1 MSSIRLGPNRR
12 TCRSDM
18 TGEIVVPIGNLI
30 GSSGKER
37 SFSGR
42 QLVSLRLG
50 ETTIDG
56 PMAVVGTVHGLP
68 DGVMAKFRATAT
80 VHMICTKCLT
90 KWDEEISV
98 AAKQYFGV
106 IPDEDGFGITDGE
119 IDMSLPARAELAL
132 ALPAAPVCR
141 EDCLGL
147 CPTCGTDL
155 NSDPCDGHGDDT
167 DSPFAVLKDLFDS

>member
-1 MSSIRLGPNRR
+1 MSSIKPAPNRR
-12 TCRSDM
+12 TFLSDM

-30 GSSGKER
+30 GSPGKER
-37 SFSGR
+37 PFSGR
-42 QLVSLRLG
+42 QSVSLRLG

-56 PMAVVGTVHGLP
+56 PMSIVGTVHGLP
-68 DGVMAKFRATAT
+68 DAVMAEFRASATA
-80 VHMICTKCLT
+80 HMICTKCLT
-90 KWDEEISV
+90 EWDEVISV
-98 AAKQYFGV
+98 VAEQYFGV
-106 IPDEDGFGITDGE
+106 IPDEDGFGIAEGE
-119 IDMSLPARAELAL
+119 IDLSLPARAEMAL

-141 EDCLGL
+141 NDCLGL